1 MFEVLH
7 IINLN
12 LGLKQ
17 IFVCK
22 PEIFWTDNILLI
34 LKQKNLSDVNNVTV
48 YINKLNTHKSK
59 QLNYSIIDE
68 VSIH

>member
-59 QLNYSIIDE
+59 ENNWTIA
-68 VSIH
+68 